1 LVKITAH
8 EARMDL
14 EVRRRQLGFRAWHR
28 GTREADIL
36 VGRFAESYLPNA
48 SADEVATFG
57 ALLDENDPDIYDWVT
72 GKTALPADMSP
83 ALQALV
89 RCFID
94 FVKGHGAA
102 ALS

>member
-1 LVKITAH
+1 
-8 EARMDL
+8 MDL
-14 EVRRRQLGFRAWHR
+14 DVRRRQLGFRAWHR

-48 SADEVATFG
+48 SADEVETFA

-72 GKTALPADMSP
+72 GKTALPAEMP
-83 ALQALV
+83 VPLQSLV
-89 RCFID
+89 RTFCD